1 MMASRR
7 FFRLPGARDVLAGLT
22 LALSACATDPTVQV
36 APGPPVPEVD
46 AAPPREDVFISP
58 DVAPLVD
65 LAVPDAR
72 PVDAR
77 VSEAGAGGGDGG
89 GGGVSD
95 AVADAAD
102 AALPDAGFDVPPP
115 VAHLAI
121 VPQAADTWVAW
132 VRSGEL
138 TVRCL
143 KAPGC
148 IAPRIV
154 AEPGPIRRPL
164 RAVATQAG
172 LVWVFAN
179 DPVTDE
185 IIAYDVKNLVE
196 GRAVPV
202 PLGLYGP
209 AQAGVAGLQ
218 PRPEVVVVGRLSAEG
233 GNLGWRRIPNERNV
247 LRDTRIEFF
256 GMALPDGIVA
266 LNDGAVF
273 GFATGQCTKLIM
285 ESSPDVLEPAGSW
298 RCGLGP
304 QGMLAGQKD
313 ALFVVERD
321 AAAQALSLRLA
332 TMGRV
337 DDGADPA
344 ARVVL
349 PGIAETW
356 DTNLPRFDD
365 GGLVRTTAADTTSIW
380 VVRTRQA
387 ARFDLA
393 DPVLDLAVAP
403 LGAEYRRLSWD
414 VGTGTIVDAPVGPN
428 VSVVPPTFTAPR
440 ECGRLAPETCDGRDN
455 DCNGRV
461 DDGLCCPNRSG
472 QRVTAG
478 ETPPGGVDE
487 LATVGI
493 SDDGLVYLARQ
504 GTTISALRYPS
515 DDITFSAMTVRG
527 QWDGYVRI
535 LHAATR
541 RSNALIVAEPAPPPE
556 PADAGVPPGDAA
568 VVPGDAAVV
577 APSPDAGLP
586 PADAA
591 ILPPDAAPPA
601 PAASMLWLQGLIA
614 HAGVEPPCSPIIGV
628 RMHDTGQLARI
639 YCEDRGFDFAVG
651 ASAGTEL
658 PFPPGAPL
666 RWITRAPFGNAT
678 LSLVARG
685 ENFSLSLWLDDDLG
699 GLSPLE
705 QPLPV
710 LLNNLLPEERSLPIW
725 IPGANDATPVRI
737 TADKQVE
744 ALLDNG
750 SVGWTRLVGAFTSE
764 AAAVSTGEP
773 LAFSVGRVTAP
784 ANRDGGALVQ
794 LFVYDLRPGGQPWG
808 TPLTLDGNTTE
819 ASGGFHGMATAAYA
833 PSLAAPDL
841 PRVFRVAGDRFA
853 ISGYALTCNPR

>member
-1 MMASRR
+1 VTASPR
-7 FFRLPGARDVLAGLT
+7 FSVFLRTRGAAVCGAVAGLA
-22 LALSACATDPTVQV
+22 LAVTGCATDPTVQI
-36 APGPPVPEVD
+36 APGPPVSETD
-46 AAPPREDVFISP
+46 ASLPRDDVFISP
-58 DVAPLVD
+58 DFAPLTD

-72 PVDAR
+72 PVDAL
-77 VSEAGAGGGDGG
+77 VSEMGAGGGDAS
-89 GGGVSD
+89 VTP
-95 AVADAAD
+95 DAAVDAGD
-102 AALPDAGFDVPPP
+102 AALPDAGFGVPPP
-115 VAHLAI
+115 VQHLAI
-121 VPQAADTWVAW
+121 IPQAADTWVAW

-148 IAPRIV
+148 IAPRVV

-164 RAVATQAG
+164 RSAATQAG

-185 IIAYDVKNLVE
+185 IIAYDIKNLVE

-202 PLGLYGP
+202 PLELYGP
-209 AQAGVAGLQ
+209 AQAGVVGLQ
-218 PRPEVVVVGRLSAEG
+218 PRPEVAVVGRLSAEG
-233 GNLGWRRIPNERNV
+233 ATLGWRRIPNERNV
-247 LRDTRIEFF
+247 LRDTRTEFL
-256 GMALPDGIVA
+256 GMALPDGIAA

-304 QGMLAGQKD
+304 QGLLAGQKD

-337 DDGADPA
+337 DDGSDPA
-344 ARVVL
+344 ARVEL

-365 GGLVRTTAADTTSIW
+365 GGLVRTTAGDTTSIW

-393 DPVLDLAVAP
+393 DPVLDLAVTP

-414 VGTGTIVDAPVGPN
+414 VGTGTIVDAPAGPN
-428 VSVVPPTFTAPR
+428 VSVVPPTYTAPR

-455 DCNGRV
+455 DCNGRI
-461 DDGLCCPNRSG
+461 DEGLCCPNRAG
-472 QRVTAG
+472 QKVTAG
-478 ETPPGGVDE
+478 EPPPGGLDE

-527 QWDGYVRI
+527 QWDGYTRI
-535 LHAATR
+535 LQAATR
-541 RSNALIVAEPAPPPE
+541 RSNALIVAEPVPPPE
-556 PADAGVPPGDAA
+556 PADAGVAL
-568 VVPGDAAVV
+568 PGDAAVV
-577 APSPDAGLP
+577 APSADAGLP

-591 ILPPDAAPPA
+591 VVPPDAAPPP
-601 PAASMLWLQGLIA
+601 PAASLLWLQGLIA
-614 HAGVEPPCSPIIGV
+614 HAGVEPPCSPIVGV

-639 YCEDRGFDFAVG
+639 YCEDRAFDFAVG
-651 ASAGTEL
+651 AAAGTEL
-658 PFPPGAPL
+658 MYPPGEPL

-685 ENFSLSLWLDDDLG
+685 DNFGLSLWLDDDLG
-699 GLSPLE
+699 GLALLE
-705 QPLPV
+705 QALPV
-710 LLNNLLPEERSLPIW
+710 LLNNLLPEERSLPIAV
-725 IPGANDATPVRI
+725 PGANDATPVRI
-737 TADKQVE
+737 TADKQLE

-750 SVGWTRLVGAFTSE
+750 SVGWTRLVGAYTSD

-773 LAFSVGRVTAP
+773 LAFSVGRITDP
-784 ANRDGGALVQ
+784 ENPNGARVQ
-794 LFVYDLRPGGQPWG
+794 LFVYDLRPGGRPWG
-808 TPLTLDGNTTE
+808 TPLTLDGNTSE
-819 ASGGFHGMATAAYA
+819 ASGGFHGMAAAAYA